1 MLLLLLLM
9 EIGGDGVA
17 WKSPNIV
24 FRLLANALCRLS
36 GGKLNAGNENPAAA
50 AACSECNNAA
60 ECSWALRR
68 NSATDVVR
76 GSVDDDDDGEPEA
89 VANGGD
95 KFVEMLDEEL
105 VRFVDNDEIDA
116 TAEAVVMVGQQE
128 HKPGKANEKK
138 KRREKLMVCCWVVEL
153 RY

>member
-9 EIGGDGVA
+9 EIGGDDVA
-17 WKSPNIV
+17 WKSPSIV

-76 GSVDDDDDGEPEA
+76 GSVDDEDDGEPDA

-105 VRFVDNDEIDA
+105 VRFVDNDEIDDA
-116 TAEAVVMVGQQE
+116 TVEAVVMVGQHE
-128 HKPGKANEKK
+128 HKPGKAKGKK
-138 KRREKLMVCCWVVEL
+138 KTWKKLSCWV